1 MFYRLNNKL
10 RKIIAVAGGIFL
22 LLTLIAKTKNEVDED
37 DGFQTKEFDDI
48 W

>member
-1 MFYRLNNKL
+1 MFYRLNNNL

-22 LLTLIAKTKNEVDED
+22 LMTLIAKTKKDVDEN